1 MGPDSRSSA
10 GDVSRNVTAPAEITY
25 PCRCPIAHNGVVPPS
40 PTAQAASPR
49 RGLLLTALALVL
61 VGLAL
66 LGYVGWQYWGT
77 NAVSKARQGEVTQ
90 DLLSAWNGDPAVADL
105 LGPQGSADLGDAL
118 ALVRIPA
125 FGDDYVVPVIEGVRP
140 DDLAQGLGH
149 YPGTAL
155 PGQVGN
161 FAIAGHRV
169 THGEPFRDFP
179 ELRPGDKVEVET
191 SDAVY
196 TYRLTSDPDNLV
208 VQPQDT
214 WVLDPIPGKPEGTPP
229 DQARITLT
237 TCAEL
242 FHTSDRMIAFGR
254 LVDTERK
261 RG

>member
-1 MGPDSRSSA
+1 
-10 GDVSRNVTAPAEITY
+10 
-25 PCRCPIAHNGVVPPS
+25 VVPPS

>member
-1 MGPDSRSSA
+1 MAALPPIPHNEPVTPPPASSA
-10 GDVSRNVTAPAEITY
+10 EPAQPEQPAAPT
-25 PCRCPIAHNGVVPPS
+25 R
-40 PTAQAASPR
+40 R

-61 VGLAL
+61 AGLSL

-77 NAVSKARQGEVTQ
+77 NALSRHDQAVATQ
-90 DLLSAWNGDPAVADL
+90 DLLSAWGGDSAFEDL
-105 LGPQGSADLGDAL
+105 LGPQGSVDLGDAL

-125 FGDDYVVPVIEGVRP
+125 FGHDYVVPVIEGVRP
-140 DDLAQGLGH
+140 EDLAQGLGH
-149 YPGTAL
+149 YPATAL
-155 PGQVGN
+155 PGQIGN
-161 FAIAGHRV
+161 FAIAGHRI
-169 THGEPFRDFP
+169 THGEPLRQMP
-179 ELRPGDKVEVET
+179 ELRPGDKVLVET

-196 TYRLTSDPDNLV
+196 TYRLTSDPNDLV

-214 WVLDPIPGKPEGTPP
+214 WVLDPIPGKPSGTPP

-261 RG
+261 PG

>member
-1 MGPDSRSSA
+1 MA
-10 GDVSRNVTAPAEITY
+10 APASQ
-25 PCRCPIAHNGVVPPS
+25 HS
-40 PTAQAASPR
+40 PTPQR
-49 RGLLLTALALVL
+49 RGLLLAALGLVL
-61 VGLAL
+61 VGLSL

-77 NAVSKARQGEVTQ
+77 NVVARQQQGEITE
-90 DLLSAWNGDPAVADL
+90 DLLSSWGAGPAAEDL

-125 FGDDYVVPVIEGVRP
+125 FGDDFVVPVIEGVRP
-140 DDLAQGLGH
+140 EDLAQGLGH

-155 PGQVGN
+155 PGQIGN
-161 FAIAGHRV
+161 FAVAGHRV
-169 THGEPFRDFP
+169 THGEPFRDLP
-179 ELRPGDKVEVET
+179 SLRPGDKVLVET

-196 TYRLTSDPDNLV
+196 TYRLSGDPGGLV

-214 WVLDPIPGKPEGTPP
+214 WVLDPVPGKPDGTPP

-242 FHTSDRMIAFGR
+242 FRSSDRIVAFGR

-261 RG
+261 HA

>member
-1 MGPDSRSSA
+1 
-10 GDVSRNVTAPAEITY
+10 
-25 PCRCPIAHNGVVPPS
+25 VVPPS

-214 WVLDPIPGKPEGTPP
+214 WVLDPIPGKPEGAPP

>member
-1 MGPDSRSSA
+1 MVD
-10 GDVSRNVTAPAEITY
+10 
-25 PCRCPIAHNGVVPPS
+25 VPPTS
-40 PTAQAASPR
+40 TTPAPQR
-49 RGLLLTALALVL
+49 RGLLVAALALVL
-61 VGLAL
+61 LGLSL

-77 NAVSKARQGEVTQ
+77 NVVSRYQQDEVAQ
-90 DLLSAWNGDPAVADL
+90 DLLSSWGGDPAVEDL

-125 FGDDYVVPVIEGVRP
+125 FGHDFVVPVIEGVRP
-140 DDLAQGLGH
+140 EDLAQGLGH

-155 PGQVGN
+155 PGQIGN
-161 FAIAGHRV
+161 FAVAGHRV
-169 THGEPFRDFP
+169 THGEPFRELP
-179 ELRPGDKVEVET
+179 ALRPGDEVVVET

-196 TYRLTSDPDNLV
+196 TYRLSTDPNALI

-214 WVLDPIPGKPEGTPP
+214 WVLDPIPGKPDGTPP

-242 FHTSDRMIAFGR
+242 FHSSDRMIAFGR

-261 RG
+261 RA

>member
-1 MGPDSRSSA
+1 
-10 GDVSRNVTAPAEITY
+10 
-25 PCRCPIAHNGVVPPS
+25 VPRP
-40 PTAQAASPR
+40 PASPAQPGSR
-49 RGLLLTALALVL
+49 RGLLLAALALVL
-61 VGLAL
+61 AGVSL
-66 LGYVGWQYWGT
+66 LGFVGWQYWGT
-77 NAVSKARQGEVTQ
+77 NAVARHQQAAVTQ
-90 DLLSAWNGDPAVADL
+90 DLLKAWGGDPAVEDL
-105 LGPQGSADLGDAL
+105 LGPQGSADLGDAM
-118 ALVRIPA
+118 ALVRVPA
-125 FGDDYVVPVIEGVRP
+125 FGRDYVVPVIEGVRP
-140 DDLAQGLGH
+140 EDLAQGLGH

-155 PGQVGN
+155 PGQIGN

-169 THGEPFRDFP
+169 TNGEPLREMP
-179 ELRPGDKVEVET
+179 ELRPGDKVLVET

-196 TYRLTSDPDNLV
+196 TYRLTSDPNDLV

-214 WVLDPIPGKPEGTPP
+214 WVLDPIPGKPSGTPP

>member
-1 MGPDSRSSA
+1 
-10 GDVSRNVTAPAEITY
+10 
-25 PCRCPIAHNGVVPPS
+25 
-40 PTAQAASPR
+40 
-49 RGLLLTALALVL
+49 
-61 VGLAL
+61 
-66 LGYVGWQYWGT
+66 
-77 NAVSKARQGEVTQ
+77 
-90 DLLSAWNGDPAVADL
+90 
-105 LGPQGSADLGDAL
+105 
-118 ALVRIPA
+118 
-125 FGDDYVVPVIEGVRP
+125 VRP

>member
-1 MGPDSRSSA
+1 MAPDSRSSA
-10 GDVSRNVTAPAEITY
+10 GDVSRDVTAPAEITY
-25 PCRCPIAHNGVVPPS
+25 PCRSPIAHNGVVPPS

>member
-1 MGPDSRSSA
+1 
-10 GDVSRNVTAPAEITY
+10 
-25 PCRCPIAHNGVVPPS
+25 VPPS